1 MTSKKQSMSVH
12 EHILFIVLTG
22 VMGAISVVLA
32 WWIHFP
38 LVPAATFLEYDPA
51 DIVIYIC
58 TYLLGLPYGLVLT
71 LIVSVVQGIT
81 VSASSGPIGIVMH
94 IISTGSVVL
103 SAGLIYRA
111 KRLARKAAEPLSGA
125 APNTAGHARHGGR
138 KGILRLV
145 LATGC
150 GIVTATV
157 VMILWNVILTPIYM
171 EVPRSFIVE
180 NLLAI
185 FIPFN
190 LLKATINGV
199 LSAVLFIPIQKAM
212 SHVSPRFR

>member
-1 MTSKKQSMSVH
+1 MTSKKQRMSVH
-12 EHILFIVLTG
+12 EHILFIVLAG
-22 VMGAISVVLA
+22 VMGAISVALA

-38 LVPAATFLEYDPA
+38 LVPAASFLEYDPA

-58 TYLLGLPYGLVLT
+58 TYLMGLPYGLVLT
-71 LIVSVVQGIT
+71 LIVSVVQGVT

-103 SAGLIYRA
+103 SAGLIYHA
-111 KRLARKAAEPLSGA
+111 KRLARKAADPLTGA
-125 APNTAGHARHGGR
+125 GPDTAERTRHGGK

-145 LATGC
+145 LATVC

-171 EVPRSFIVE
+171 GVPRSFIVE

-190 LLKATINGV
+190 LLKAIINGV

-212 SHVSPRFR
+212 AHVSPRFR